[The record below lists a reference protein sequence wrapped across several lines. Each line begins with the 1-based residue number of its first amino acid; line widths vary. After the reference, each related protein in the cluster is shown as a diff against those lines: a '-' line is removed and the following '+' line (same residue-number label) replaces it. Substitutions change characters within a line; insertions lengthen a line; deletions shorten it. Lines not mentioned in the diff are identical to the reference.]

1 MKVSRKMINKDI
13 RLTGSIIRSIYKF
26 RKESQFRTCNKM
38 LNKYMK
44 GKYPK
49 DLKVDEKYI
58 SREDGTKMRVLICYP
73 STQKE
78 NATGVLWIHGGGYAL
93 GIPEQELNYAKSIIE
108 NTNSVVIL
116 PEYTLSVDKP
126 YPAALEDCYT
136 TLLWIKN
143 NSNDLGINQNQL
155 FVAGESAGGGLT
167 SALSLY
173 ARDKKEVS
181 IAFQMPLYPMLDCR
195 MQTKSM
201 LENDAPVWD
210 YEANKL
216 GWKLYLGNLYGTSN
230 IPYYAS
236 PSLSKDYSNLPP
248 TYTFVGNIEPFY
260 NETIEYIENLKKAKV
275 NAKVDIYDGCFHAFD
290 LFGSKKEIGIKATQ
304 KWIEE
309 FKYATKSYYAKQNV
323 LRKEVENEER

>member
-13 RLTGSIIRSIYKF
+13 RLEGSIIRDAYKL
-26 RKESQFRTCNKM
+26 RKESQFKACNKI
-38 LNKYMK
+38 LNKFKK
-44 GKYPK
+44 GKYPTYM
-49 DLKVDEKYI
+49 KVEEKYI
-58 SREDGTKMRVLICYP
+58 TRIDKTKLRILICYP
-73 STQKE
+73 DDQKE

-93 GIPEQELNYAKSIIE
+93 GIPEQKFNYVKSIID

-136 TLLWIKN
+136 ALLWMKN
-143 NSNDLGINQNQL
+143 NSKALGINQNQL

-167 SALSLY
+167 AALSFY

-195 MQTKSM
+195 METESM
-201 LENDAPVWD
+201 KENNAPVWD
-210 YEANKL
+210 YKANKL
-216 GWKLYLGNLYGTSN
+216 AWKLYLGKLYGTSD
-230 IPYYAS
+230 ISYYAS
-236 PSLSKDYSNLPP
+236 PSLANDYSNLPP

-260 NETIEYIENLKKAKV
+260 DETIEYINNLKKAGIS
-275 NAKVDIYDGCFHAFD
+275 AKVDIYDGCFHAFD
-290 LFGSKKEIGIKATQ
+290 LFARKKEIGIKATN

-309 FKYATKSYYAKQNV
+309 FKYATKNYYARQN
-323 LRKEVENEER
+323 E